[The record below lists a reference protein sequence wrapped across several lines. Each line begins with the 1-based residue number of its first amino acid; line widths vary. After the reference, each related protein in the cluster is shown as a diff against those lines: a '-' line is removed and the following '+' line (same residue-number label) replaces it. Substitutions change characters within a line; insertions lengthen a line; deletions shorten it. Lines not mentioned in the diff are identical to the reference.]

1 MRKLLNTLYVTR
13 AETYL
18 RREGM
23 DVVVSVEQ
31 KDIFRIPI
39 INLDGI
45 VAFGYMG
52 VSPGLMKLCVD
63 NNVLLTFM
71 SPSGQ
76 YISRLQGASR
86 GNVLLRKRQYRMS
99 DDKEFCLSLARIIIA
114 GKIQNSR
121 NILRRAIRDN
131 GENLRLEQASEFL
144 NRSAKKALN
153 VSTREELLGVE
164 GDAANTYFGVFGEL
178 ILRQKEEFKFNG
190 RSRRPP
196 RDEVNIMLSFIY
208 TMLANEAT
216 SALESVGLDPYVGFL
231 HALRP
236 GRASL
241 ALDMIEEL
249 RGYLADRL
257 VLSMINR
264 MQITKKDFIRQGTD
278 MILLSEEGRQKVI
291 SAWQERKR
299 ETITHPFLGEKMP
312 LGIIWHIQALLL
324 SRYIRGDIENYPVFV
339 MR

>member
-1 MRKLLNTLYVTR
+1 M
-13 AETYL
+13 
-18 RREGM
+18 
-23 DVVVSVEQ
+23 
-31 KDIFRIPI
+31 
-39 INLDGI
+39 
-45 VAFGYMG
+45 
-52 VSPGLMKLCVD
+52 
-63 NNVLLTFM
+63 
-71 SPSGQ
+71 
-76 YISRLQGASR
+76 
-86 GNVLLRKRQYRMS
+86 
-99 DDKEFCLSLARIIIA
+99 
-114 GKIQNSR
+114 
-121 NILRRAIRDN
+121 
-131 GENLRLEQASEFL
+131 
-144 NRSAKKALN
+144 NRSAKNALN

-312 LGIIWHIQALLL
+312 LGIIWHIQAQLL

>member
-1 MRKLLNTLYVTR
+1 M
-13 AETYL
+13 
-18 RREGM
+18 
-23 DVVVSVEQ
+23 
-31 KDIFRIPI
+31 
-39 INLDGI
+39 
-45 VAFGYMG
+45 
-52 VSPGLMKLCVD
+52 
-63 NNVLLTFM
+63 
-71 SPSGQ
+71 
-76 YISRLQGASR
+76 
-86 GNVLLRKRQYRMS
+86 
-99 DDKEFCLSLARIIIA
+99 
-114 GKIQNSR
+114 
-121 NILRRAIRDN
+121 
-131 GENLRLEQASEFL
+131 

-312 LGIIWHIQALLL
+312 LGIIWHIQAQLL

>member
-144 NRSAKKALN
+144 NRSAKNALN

-164 GDAANTYFGVFGEL
+164 GD
-178 ILRQKEEFKFNG
+178 
-190 RSRRPP
+190 
-196 RDEVNIMLSFIY
+196 IMLSFIY

-312 LGIIWHIQALLL
+312 LGIIWHIQAQLL

>member
-99 DDKEFCLSLARIIIA
+99 DDKEFCFSLARIIIA

-144 NRSAKKALN
+144 NRSAKKSLN

-312 LGIIWHIQALLL
+312 LGIIWHIQAQLL

>member
-1 MRKLLNTLYVTR
+1 M
-13 AETYL
+13 
-18 RREGM
+18 
-23 DVVVSVEQ
+23 
-31 KDIFRIPI
+31 
-39 INLDGI
+39 
-45 VAFGYMG
+45 
-52 VSPGLMKLCVD
+52 
-63 NNVLLTFM
+63 
-71 SPSGQ
+71 
-76 YISRLQGASR
+76 
-86 GNVLLRKRQYRMS
+86 
-99 DDKEFCLSLARIIIA
+99 
-114 GKIQNSR
+114 
-121 NILRRAIRDN
+121 RRAIRDN

-144 NRSAKKALN
+144 NRSAKNALN

-312 LGIIWHIQALLL
+312 LGIIWHIQAQLL

>member
-1 MRKLLNTLYVTR
+1 
-13 AETYL
+13 
-18 RREGM
+18 
-23 DVVVSVEQ
+23 
-31 KDIFRIPI
+31 
-39 INLDGI
+39 
-45 VAFGYMG
+45 
-52 VSPGLMKLCVD
+52 
-63 NNVLLTFM
+63 
-71 SPSGQ
+71 
-76 YISRLQGASR
+76 
-86 GNVLLRKRQYRMS
+86 
-99 DDKEFCLSLARIIIA
+99 
-114 GKIQNSR
+114 
-121 NILRRAIRDN
+121 
-131 GENLRLEQASEFL
+131 
-144 NRSAKKALN
+144 
-153 VSTREELLGVE
+153 
-164 GDAANTYFGVFGEL
+164 
-178 ILRQKEEFKFNG
+178 
-190 RSRRPP
+190 
-196 RDEVNIMLSFIY
+196 
-208 TMLANEAT
+208 MLANEAT

-312 LGIIWHIQALLL
+312 LGIIWHIQAQLL